1 MQFQLD
7 DIPVFA
13 AIVDQNG
20 ISAAAR
26 QLGMSKSAVSK
37 ILTRLEQAIGTRL
50 IDRNSRNLRITADGE
65 TFYRQCQPII
75 EQAENA
81 RAVMGGLLAE
91 PVGRLVVAVPPAF
104 AREVLSPHLPGFT
117 SLYPGIELEIIVT
130 TQKLD
135 ILRDQIDLAVVVGAI
150 EDTDL
155 VARPLYQGRLMWV
168 TSARYAAG
176 YDLGH
181 TSDDLLSHL
190 RICETR
196 YAHAGI
202 AIREGGVRR
211 RLPLSNGVVKVND
224 PIIVRE
230 AIMNGMGISFLPDQY
245 CRSPLQSGDLVEIY
259 DKVQFDQD
267 ASVLSA
273 VYPSRRL
280 LSNRTRAFLDF
291 LLSTCRRL

>member
-1 MQFQLD
+1 MQFHLD
-7 DIPVFA
+7 DIPVFV
-13 AIVDQNG
+13 AIVDRNG

-37 ILTRLEQAIGTRL
+37 ILVRLEEAIGTRL

-91 PVGRLVVAVPPAF
+91 PGGRLAVAVPPAF
-104 AREVLSPHLPGFT
+104 AREVLSRHLPAFT
-117 SLYPGIELEIIVT
+117 ARHPKIELELIVT

-135 ILRDQIDLAVVVGAI
+135 ILREQIDLAVIVGAI
-150 EDTDL
+150 EDSEL

-168 TSARYAAG
+168 TSADYASRH
-176 YDLGH
+176 DLGQ
-181 TSDDLLSHL
+181 TSENLLSHL
-190 RICETR
+190 KICESR
-196 YAHAGI
+196 YAQAGI
-202 AIREGGVRR
+202 AIREANVRR
-211 RLPLSNGVVKVND
+211 RLPLGSGVVKVND

-230 AIMNGMGISFLPDQY
+230 ALMHGMGISFLPDQY
-245 CRSPLQSGDLVEIY
+245 CKALLRTGELVEIY

-291 LLSTCRRL
+291 LLSTCRKL